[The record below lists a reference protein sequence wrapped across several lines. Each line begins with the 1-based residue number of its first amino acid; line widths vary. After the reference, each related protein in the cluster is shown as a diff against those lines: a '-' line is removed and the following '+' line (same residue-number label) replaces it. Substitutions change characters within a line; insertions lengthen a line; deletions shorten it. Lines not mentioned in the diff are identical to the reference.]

1 MNGKLIL
8 PFSTSNKKTT
18 KNTFKIM
25 NNKDLMKISKQK
37 GKGLLNIIKT
47 TLFNKNNSNKNLN
60 KNSNIKFTKASES
73 KKYYSTI
80 KNIKK
85 GGNLKSVLFPT
96 GLSGATAVLGL
107 AALRHAMLKSSNK
120 SPKKI
125 SKPKSISQP
134 KSKPKS
140 KSKK

>member
-8 PFSTSNKKTT
+8 PFSTSNKRTT

-25 NNKDLMKISKQK
+25 NNKDLMKISEQK

-47 TLFNKNNSNKNLN
+47 TLFNKNNSNKNSN
-60 KNSNIKFTKASES
+60 KNSNIKFTRASES

-80 KNIKK
+80 KNVKK
-85 GGNLKSVLFPT
+85 GGNLKSVLFPA
-96 GLSGATAVLGL
+96 GLSGATTVLGL

-120 SPKKI
+120 
-125 SKPKSISQP
+125 
-134 KSKPKS
+134 KSKSMSKS
-140 KSKK
+140 KSKSK

>member
-8 PFSTSNKKTT
+8 PFSTSNKRTT

-25 NNKDLMKISKQK
+25 NNKDLMKISEQK

-47 TLFNKNNSNKNLN
+47 TLFNKNNSNKNLNKNSN

-85 GGNLKSVLFPT
+85 GGNLKSVLFPA
-96 GLSGATAVLGL
+96 GLSGATTVLGL

-120 SPKKI
+120 
-125 SKPKSISQP
+125 
-134 KSKPKS
+134 KSKSLSKS
-140 KSKK
+140 KSKSK